1 MHIPHIAIA
10 ILNFNGK
17 KYLEQYLPSV
27 MATTYANKTVWVIDN
42 QSADD
47 SLAFLQA
54 HYPTIK
60 VVVND
65 GNIGFAAGY
74 NRGLQHITA
83 DYYLLLNSDVE
94 VTPGFIEPVIQLM
107 EKDHSIAFAQPKVL
121 WLRNRELFEYAGAAG
136 GMMDALGYPFCRG
149 RVLEQLEKDTGQYN
163 DDTAIFW
170 ASGACMF
177 ARASAYKQLNG
188 MYEFFYMQ
196 NEEIDLCW
204 RAQNL
209 GYKIYVCGSSTV
221 YHLGGGSLEWINP
234 QKTFFTFRNNLVMNT
249 RNMPV
254 GRLLW
259 LIPLRMALDTVAA
272 LRYIFSGKANIGRA
286 VFKGI
291 FAYWKWLFF
300 DTKTTKPPQAKWPG
314 KRGLMNCAGVFKRSV
329 VWNYFVKKKK
339 SYGELDA
346 RQVTKIE

>member
-1 MHIPHIAIA
+1 LNLPHIAIA

-27 MATTYANKTVWVIDN
+27 MATTYANKSVWVIDN
-42 QSADD
+42 QSTDD

-60 VVVND
+60 VLVND

-74 NRGLQHITA
+74 NQGLQHITA

-94 VTPGFIEPVIQLM
+94 VTPGFIEPVIELM
-107 EKDHSIAFAQPKVL
+107 ENDSSIAFAQPKVR

-136 GMMDALGYPFCRG
+136 GTIDALGYPFCRG
-149 RVLEQLEKDTGQYN
+149 RVLEDLEKDEGQY
-163 DDTAIFW
+163 DTDAAIFW

-177 ARASAYKQLNG
+177 ARSEVYKKLSG
-188 MYEFFYMQ
+188 MYEFYYMQ

-209 GYKIYVCGSSTV
+209 GYKIYVCGTSTI
-221 YHLGGGSLEWINP
+221 YHLGGGSLEWTNP
-234 QKTFFTFRNNLVMNT
+234 RKTFFTFRNNLVMNT
-249 RNMPV
+249 RNMPT

-259 LIPLRMALDTVAA
+259 LIPLRMGLDMVAA
-272 LRYIFSGKANIGRA
+272 LRYIFSGKANIGWA
-286 VFKGI
+286 VCKGI
-291 FAYWKWLFF
+291 LAYWQWFF
-300 DTKTTKPPQAKWPG
+300 VGDTNKKQPKWPG
-314 KRGLMNCAGVFKRSV
+314 KRGLKNCAGVFYGSI
-329 VWNYFVKKKK
+329 VWNYFVTKKKT
-339 SYGELDA
+339 YGKLMG
-346 RQVTKIE
+346 K

>member
-1 MHIPHIAIA
+1 MNLPHIAIA

-27 MATTYANKTVWVIDN
+27 MATTYANKSVWVIDN
-42 QSADD
+42 QSTDD

-74 NRGLQHITA
+74 NQGLQHITA

-94 VTPGFIEPVIQLM
+94 LTSGFMEPVIELM
-107 EKDHSIAFAQPKVL
+107 ENDPSIAFAQPKVR

-136 GMMDALGYPFCRG
+136 GTIDALGYPFCRG
-149 RVLEQLEKDTGQYN
+149 RVLEDLEKDEGQY
-163 DDTAIFW
+163 DDTSSIFW

-177 ARASAYKQLNG
+177 ARASIYNQLQG
-188 MYEFFYMQ
+188 MYEFYYMQ

-209 GYKIYVCGSSTV
+209 GYKIFVCSTSTV
-221 YHLGGGSLEWINP
+221 YHLGGGSLEWTNP
-234 QKTFFTFRNNLVMNT
+234 QKTFLTFRNNLVMNT
-249 RNMPV
+249 RNMPI

-259 LIPLRMALDTVAA
+259 LIPLRMGLDMAAA
-272 LRYIFSGKANIGRA
+272 LRYIFSGKANIGWA
-286 VFKGI
+286 VCKAI
-291 FAYWKWLFF
+291 FSYWQWVFVGDNNKE
-300 DTKTTKPPQAKWPG
+300 QSKWPG
-314 KRGLMNCAGVFKRSV
+314 KRGLKKCAGVFYGSI
-329 VWNYFVKKKK
+329 VWNYFVTKKRT
-339 SYGELDA
+339 YGKLMG
-346 RQVTKIE
+346 K